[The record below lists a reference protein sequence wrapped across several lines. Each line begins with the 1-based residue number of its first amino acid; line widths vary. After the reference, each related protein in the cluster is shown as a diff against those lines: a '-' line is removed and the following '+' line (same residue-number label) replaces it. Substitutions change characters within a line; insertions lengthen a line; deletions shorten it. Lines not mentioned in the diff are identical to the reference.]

1 MKYYV
6 EETKRTYV
14 TVFIELIYILKTV
27 ETDNKQR
34 NKVKIVLCLMEEKL
48 KNHKAQKRDKECLLG
63 RLII

>member
-48 KNHKAQKRDKECLLG
+48 
-63 RLII
+63 